1 MPSSTEI
8 DATAVA
14 PVRGKRTQA
23 TQLLSRLRTD
33 IVWGRLMPGER
44 LVVSSLSEA
53 YDAGQTPVREALMRL
68 ASEGFVTFEDQRGFS
83 VAPVSRSELV
93 DLTAARADIDALTLR
108 AAIQHGDDAW
118 EATLIGAWHRLQKMR
133 KIRADGVTID
143 PEWEQRHAAFH
154 DALTGACPNEVMLQ
168 IRAMLYQ
175 RADRYRRLSVRYLK
189 APRDDRAEHEA
200 LFKATLARNTE
211 LAEALL
217 KEHIHTTS
225 RILLDEVDDIATVSD
240 AAAGQSGKAG

>member
-1 MPSSTEI
+1 MQSSTETE
-8 DATAVA
+8 ATAIA

-33 IVWGRLMPGER
+33 IVWGRLAPGER
-44 LVVSSLSEA
+44 LVVSTLSEA

-68 ASEGFVTFEDQRGFS
+68 ASEGFVLLEDQRGFS
-83 VAPVSRSELV
+83 VAPVSRAELV
-93 DLTAARADIDALTLR
+93 DLTAARAEIDALSLR
-108 AAIQHGDDAW
+108 SSIQHGDDNW

-133 KIRADGVTID
+133 KIREDGVTID
-143 PEWEQRHAAFH
+143 PEWEQRHSAFH
-154 DALTGACPNEVMLQ
+154 EALTGACPNKVMLQ

-189 APRDDRAEHEA
+189 APRNDQGEHEA
-200 LFKATLARNTE
+200 LFKATLARNSE

-225 RILLDEVDDIATVSD
+225 RILFEELDDITGKD
-240 AAAGQSGKAG
+240 AEQAA